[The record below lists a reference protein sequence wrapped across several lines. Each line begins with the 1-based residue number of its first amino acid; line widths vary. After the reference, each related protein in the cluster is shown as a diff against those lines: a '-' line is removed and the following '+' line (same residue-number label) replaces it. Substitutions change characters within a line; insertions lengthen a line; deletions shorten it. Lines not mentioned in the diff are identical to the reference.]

1 MRLVAPDHIPEFTFK
16 DAEFEN
22 ILQESV
28 LYASIF
34 VSFMGILRNSD
45 SIMGTLVDKP
55 IREDR
60 GIHSPDDELNA
71 QIIAMLENDG
81 RTAFSE
87 IAHKLG
93 VSEGT
98 IRNRVNALRDSN
110 MLRIVAITDP
120 VVREYRTDAILG
132 VKVAPGVL
140 PADVATRLDSDPR
153 VVFTL
158 WVGGRFDL
166 ILEIVSDDAN
176 ALQHFLEDEIHS
188 AQDVADVEVMLGIK
202 NFKNQFLL
210 KRDWRRENG
219 SSD

>member
-1 MRLVAPDHIPEFTFK
+1 MGVPD
-16 DAEFEN
+16 
-22 ILQESV
+22 
-28 LYASIF
+28 
-34 VSFMGILRNSD
+34 G
-45 SIMGTLVDKP
+45 KP
-55 IREDR
+55 PREDW
-60 GIHSPDDELNA
+60 GIRSPEDELNSR
-71 QIIAMLENDG
+71 IIAILENDG

-87 IAHKLG
+87 IAQTLG

-132 VKVAPGVL
+132 IKVAPGMV
-140 PADVATRLDSDPR
+140 PADVAARFDNDAR
-153 VVFTL
+153 VVFAL
-158 WVGGRFDL
+158 WVAGRFDL
-166 ILEIVSDDAN
+166 ILEIVSDDAH

-188 AQDVADVEVMLGIK
+188 AKDIADVEVMMGMK

-219 SSD
+219 SFD